1 MPKITLCP
9 THLNFQPRPT
19 YPYAPG
25 TAGGGFVFTAG
36 QVAWDE
42 TGEVTGIGDVV
53 AQTEQT
59 RVLDEHLWFREQENL
74 SWVCSGEQPTIA
86 DIAIFPDVILSEE
99 GGVARIEYPA
109 LRRWT
114 DRVKRI
120 PGFVPMPGIFP
131 VGDARSLS
139 HEGEAND

>member
-1 MPKITLCP
+1 MPKKTLCP

-42 TGEVTGIGDVV
+42 TGEVTGVGDVV

-59 RVLDEHLWFREQENL
+59 LHNVLSVL
-74 SWVCSGEQPTIA
+74 
-86 DIAIFPDVILSEE
+86 EE
-99 GGVARIEYPA
+99 GGASPADVLKCTVYLKNIEDFQKMNDVFSRIFGEMPPARTTVQAHLTEPTMLVEIEA
-109 LRRWT
+109 
-114 DRVKRI
+114 I
-120 PGFVPMPGIFP
+120 AFV
-131 VGDARSLS
+131 
-139 HEGEAND
+139 GES